1 MPNHK
6 GICWTRQTTNY
17 NEIIMIQDKIKE
29 LKEVNKLIDLR
40 NSGDIPTESHIIRRD
55 QIISEIEEEL
65 VKLNDFDNWK
75 EWKNTVYL

>member
-1 MPNHK
+1 MVTISKRKKNK
-6 GICWTRQTTNY
+6 SNF
-17 NEIIMIQDKIKE
+17 MIQDKIKE

-40 NSGDIPTESHIIRRD
+40 NSGDVPTESHILRRD

-75 EWKNTVYL
+75 EWKNSVYL

>member
-1 MPNHK
+1 
-6 GICWTRQTTNY
+6 
-17 NEIIMIQDKIKE
+17 MIQDKIKE

-40 NSGDIPTESHIIRRD
+40 SSDNIPTESHILRRD

-75 EWKNTVYL
+75 EWKNSVYL

>member
-1 MPNHK
+1 MVTISKREKNK
-6 GICWTRQTTNY
+6 SNF
-17 NEIIMIQDKIKE
+17 MIQDKIKE

-40 NSGDIPTESHIIRRD
+40 NSGDIPTESHILRRD

-75 EWKNTVYL
+75 EWKNSVYL

>member
-6 GICWTRQTTNY
+6 GICWTRQTTNN

-40 NSGDIPTESHIIRRD
+40 NSGDIPTESHILRRD

-75 EWKNTVYL
+75 EWKNSVYL